1 MTDLTFSIEKTRFDE
16 DYKPL
21 GDTRLTTNFANL
33 ARGEGRRENL
43 RRALQMIDDRF
54 NALAGDEEGGRCS
67 VELDIISVNIDLE
80 GDGGL
85 ESFPLIEM
93 LQTGIVDR
101 RLGQRTEGIVG
112 NNFSSYVRDY
122 DFSMRLREHAQ
133 NHPDSGLPEDFG
145 VLHGNLFK
153 GFLQSEGYTQHFGKP
168 PVICISVSSSRTY
181 HRTENSHPVLG
192 VEYQQDDY
200 SLTDEYFGKM
210 GMRVR
215 YFMPPGSAAPLAFYF
230 LGDLTEDYTDLELI
244 ATISTMETFQ
254 KIYRPEIYSA
264 NTPAGQSYRPSL
276 DHADYTPT
284 GIVYDREERSRLGVE
299 QGRFAQEALIAPH
312 HEKLEQW
319 SARFSDHHHP
329 SQGETS

>member
-1 MTDLTFSIEKTRFDE
+1 
-16 DYKPL
+16 
-21 GDTRLTTNFANL
+21 
-33 ARGEGRRENL
+33 
-43 RRALQMIDDRF
+43 
-54 NALAGDEEGGRCS
+54 
-67 VELDIISVNIDLE
+67 
-80 GDGGL
+80 
-85 ESFPLIEM
+85 M

-122 DFSMRLREHAQ
+122 DFSIRLREHAQ

-153 GFLQSEGYTQHFGKP
+153 GFLQSEAYTQHFGKP
-168 PVICISVSSSRTY
+168 PVICISVSSSRSY

-192 VEYQQDDY
+192 VEYQQDEY

-299 QGRFAQEALIAPH
+299 QADSPRRRSSRRTRRSSSSGLPASRITTHPRERPHEQAAPH
-312 HEKLEQW
+312 LHRRKPAQALL
-319 SARFSDHHHP
+319 A
-329 SQGETS
+329 GAA